1 VSDITPTNPDT
12 QELQHVSV
20 LLAQAIDL
28 LDIRPGRT
36 YIDATAGA
44 GGHLSEILKRLK
56 EQSETAA
63 PNSVESDHPLVIGI
77 DRDEDNLS
85 RLRKRLPK
93 EQVQLFHANFTDI
106 REVAER
112 AGLSTINGG
121 ILADLGVS
129 SMQIDQ
135 PERGFSFNK
144 DGPLDMRMDKSQ
156 TLTAWDVV
164 NTWSEEDL
172 ANIIFEYGE
181 ERYSRSIAKN
191 IIRARPVET
200 TLQLAHIV
208 ARSVRYSGAARKAQH
223 KRKSKGEAGKNFDSS
238 HPATRTFQAIRI
250 AVNDELGSLK
260 KFLEAAVA
268 LLEPDARLVVITFHS
283 LEDRMVKQIFRQM
296 ALSCHCPPRQPQCT
310 CDAKADLLIIT
321 KKPIVAD
328 SAEVLANI
336 RSRSAK
342 LRAGIKIG

>member
-1 VSDITPTNPDT
+1 MSDIKSINPDT
-12 QELQHVSV
+12 EELKHVSV
-20 LLAQAIDL
+20 LLAEAIDL
-28 LDIRPGRT
+28 LDIRPGKT
-36 YIDATAGA
+36 YVDATAGA
-44 GGHLSEILKRLK
+44 GGHLSAILKRTQEK
-56 EQSETAA
+56 TVSAENSAGENEQS
-63 PNSVESDHPLVIGI
+63 VVIGI
-77 DRDEDNLS
+77 DRDEDTLS
-85 RLRKRLPK
+85 RLRQKLPDS
-93 EQVQLFHANFTDI
+93 QVKLFHANFTD
-106 REVAER
+106 VKDVVER
-112 AGLSTINGG
+112 AGLSTVSGG

-135 PERGFSFNK
+135 PERGFSFSK

-156 TLTAWDVV
+156 TLTAWDIV
-164 NTWSEEDL
+164 NKWSEQDL

-191 IIRARPVET
+191 IIKARPIQT
-200 TLQLAHIV
+200 TLQLADIV
-208 ARSVRYSGAARKAQH
+208 ARSVRYSSSSRKGQH
-223 KRKSKGEAGKNFDSS
+223 KRNSGDSI

-260 KFLEAAVA
+260 KFLEEAVA

-283 LEDRMVKQIFRQM
+283 LEDRMVKQIFRQL

-310 CDAKADLLIIT
+310 CSAKADLLIIT

-342 LRAGIKIG
+342 LRAGIKIR